1 MMSLSALSRC
11 KKINEEPFGPR
22 RLLLERAAPAQ
33 ANTLGA
39 IILRPESI
47 SELLR

>member
-11 KKINEEPFGPR
+11 KKINEEPFGAR
-22 RLLLERAAPAQ
+22 RFLLARA

-39 IILRPESI
+39 IILRPGSI